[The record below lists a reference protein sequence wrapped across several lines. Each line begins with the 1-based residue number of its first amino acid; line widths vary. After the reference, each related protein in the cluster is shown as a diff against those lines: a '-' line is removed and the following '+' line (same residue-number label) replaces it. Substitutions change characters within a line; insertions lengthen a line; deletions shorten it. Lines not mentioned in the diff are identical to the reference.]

1 MGPEAS
7 QQHSYSL
14 GILKG
19 TNTVFPLTTSYQVV
33 LCPRHSEAVCQLLN
47 LFLHLVNS
55 TSSNENC
62 LPKPLTPTELQDLR
76 KIA

>member
-7 QQHSYSL
+7 RHHSYSV

-19 TNTVFPLTTSYQVV
+19 TNTVFPLTTSHQVV
-33 LCPRHSEAVCQLLN
+33 PWPRYSEAVCQLPN

-62 LPKPLTPTELQDLR
+62 LPKPLTPTELQGLR

>member
-7 QQHSYSL
+7 RHHSYSV

-19 TNTVFPLTTSYQVV
+19 TNTVFPLATSNQVV
-33 LCPRHSEAVCQLLN
+33 LWPRHSEAVCQLPN
-47 LFLHLVNS
+47 LFLHLVNC

-62 LPKPLTPTELQDLR
+62 LPKPLTPTELQSLR